1 VTTYSESVI
10 TAPTL
15 PFTGAR
21 AFSHELV
28 LVAAAIGLPVVSHIL
43 HAPVRYLLPMH
54 WAIILAGLMY
64 GWRAGALAGLLVPSL
79 SYLLSGMPFPVVL
92 PSMTAELFTYGL
104 VAGMIR
110 EKTGLS
116 AFVSVAIALV
126 AGRLIFILVGLVT
139 NSQVA
144 DFAGYLRTALTPGLV
159 AAICQVIFL
168 PYVARSWVRREHR
181 RDTLNIFTNL
191 R

>member
-1 VTTYSESVI
+1 VTTYQEAVI

-15 PFTGAR
+15 PFAGIR
-21 AFSHELV
+21 AFSQELV

-54 WAIILAGLMY
+54 WAIILAGMVY

-92 PSMTAELFTYGL
+92 PSMTAELLTYGF
-104 VAGMIR
+104 VTGMIR

-126 AGRLIFILVGLVT
+126 AGRLIFVLVALVT
-139 NSQVA
+139 NPLVA
-144 DFAGYLRTALTPGLV
+144 DFAGYLRAAFTPGLG

-168 PYVARSWVRREHR
+168 PYAARSWVRSEHR
-181 RDTLNIFTNL
+181 RRYTEHAY
-191 R
+191 